1 MRILLIATN
10 KDDRLMSRMDARPL
24 PIGLAYVAGYLDSS
38 RHTIKM
44 LDLMFS
50 TDYLA
55 DTENA
60 VREFAPELVGLSIR
74 NLDNFS
80 YLHTQWALPTAK
92 EVIQKIRT
100 VSEVPIVCGGP
111 AFSILPKEC
120 FRFLEP
126 DLGIAGDGGEAFAQL
141 ADRLDSGKP
150 YQDLPGLV
158 YEDGDGQIVREGLA
172 ASSFHIS
179 PRLDGL
185 DMDRYQR
192 AGFGIGILT
201 KLEDFYYPTGTATEE
216 TDQAA
221 WRVIRPV
228 DEVVQEVRELKER
241 FGLRKVFF
249 IDSGFNIPL
258 AHAKTLCQAF
268 IDSGLNIHW
277 NSCLAPVPQACDS
290 EIVGLMNRAGCKLV
304 LMAGTGGHQP
314 ENGDMESQLESLE
327 KVCHLCEDGGLHYT
341 ISQSFG
347 EPGETKET
355 VERKLTFLRGIH
367 PAMANLRV
375 GVRVL
380 PGTPV
385 AEAAME
391 EGLFTDENEL
401 IRPTFYIDGSVRS
414 WIVERLKSEAAQNPR
429 WNLM

>member
-10 KDDRLMSRMDARPL
+10 RDDKLMSRMDARPL
-24 PIGLAYVAGYLDSS
+24 PIGLAYVAGYLDSN
-38 RHTIKM
+38 RHSIKM

-55 DTENA
+55 DTENV
-60 VREFAPELVGLSIR
+60 VREFAPDLVGLSIR

-80 YLHTQWALPTAK
+80 YLHTHWALPTAK
-92 EVIQKIRT
+92 EVIQRIRA
-100 VSEVPIVCGGP
+100 VSEAPIVCGGP

-126 DLGIAGDGGEAFAQL
+126 DMGIAGDGGETFAQL

-150 YQDLPGLV
+150 YKDLPGLV
-158 YEDGDGQIVREGLA
+158 YKDGDGEIIREGLA
-172 ASSFHIS
+172 ASSFHI
-179 PRLDGL
+179 PPYLEGL

-201 KLEDFYYPTGTATEE
+201 KLEDFYYPTGSATEE

-228 DEVVQEVRELKER
+228 DEVVQEVQEMKER

-258 AHAKTLCQAF
+258 AHAKSLCQAF
-268 IDSGLNIHW
+268 IDSGLDIHW
-277 NSCLAPVPQACDS
+277 NSCLAPVPQACDR
-290 EIVGLMNRAGCKLV
+290 EIVDLMNRAGCKLV
-304 LMAGTGGHQP
+304 LMAGTGGHQA
-314 ENGDMESQLESLE
+314 ENGDMESRLESLE

-347 EPGETKET
+347 EPGDTKET
-355 VERKLTFLRGIH
+355 VERKLTFLREIH
-367 PAMANLRV
+367 PAMVNLRV

-385 AEAAME
+385 AEAAMK
-391 EGLFTDENEL
+391 EGLFSDENEL
-401 IRPTFYIDGSVRS
+401 IRPTFYIEPSIKD
-414 WIVERLKSEAAQNPR
+414 WIVERLKSEAAENPR